1 MGFGYGF
8 FLELGIS
15 LGKETSPEGGANLED
30 PPGTPGSV
38 VSSDEGCGVCTPEIL
53 PESIK

>member
-8 FLELGIS
+8 LLELGIS
-15 LGKETSPEGGANLED
+15 LGKETSPEGGVNLED
-30 PPGTPGSV
+30 SPGTGSV